1 MICRI
6 NLIRPFRRRRL
17 IRTPHRRLLLAPI
30 LQRPLARVWVAILLR
45 LALKQQRL
53 PPLRTLR
60 VLQPP
65 RVLGRERSL
74 HLAVVVS
81 PVRLRGRCV
90 LLMGRRFPHRGLPRS
105 GKAVSVTLVL
115 VVVLVGL
122 VVRVLFLVAR
132 RFPVVRVLHV
142 PVLQVRQAQLGRVVV
157 QPVCG
162 AWA

>member
-6 NLIRPFRRRRL
+6 NLIRPFRRRRF
-17 IRTPHRRLLLAPI
+17 IRTPHRPLLLALIP
-30 LQRPLARVWVAILLR
+30 QRLLVRVWVAILLR

-81 PVRLRGRCV
+81 LVRLRVRCV
-90 LLMGRRFPHRGLPRS
+90 LLMGRRSPHRVLPRS
-105 GKAVSVTLVL
+105 GKAVPVVALVAPA
-115 VVVLVGL
+115 VVPAALVGL

-132 RFPVVRVLHV
+132 RFPVVRVLHGL
-142 PVLQVRQAQLGRVVV
+142 VLQVRQVQLGRVVV
-157 QPVCG
+157 
-162 AWA
+162 

>member
-6 NLIRPFRRRRL
+6 NLIRPFRRRRF
-17 IRTPHRRLLLAPI
+17 IRTPHRPLLLALIP
-30 LQRPLARVWVAILLR
+30 QRLLVRVWVAILLR

-105 GKAVSVTLVL
+105 GKAVSVTLFL